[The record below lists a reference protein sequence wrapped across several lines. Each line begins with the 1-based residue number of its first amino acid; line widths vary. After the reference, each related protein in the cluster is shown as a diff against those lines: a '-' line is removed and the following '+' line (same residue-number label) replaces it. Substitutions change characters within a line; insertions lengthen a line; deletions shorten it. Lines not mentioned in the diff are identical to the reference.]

1 MVSHSDAYKAASGKK
16 QNSIEILRNFWR
28 ENEGTIPI
36 VDRRGNTILHFLAI
50 HGNITAIKKL
60 DKHGLLTTEQLK
72 KSNANGEI
80 ALHEA
85 ARFGHKDVAETM
97 LEKEGDLINARNEL
111 GETPIYVA
119 AAFGNRAVFD
129 FFSKISD
136 DEWLMGL
143 RTRDGCPVLHA
154 AVKGEYYRMLIS
166 VSIFSFFN
174 FNSKS

>member
-1 MVSHSDAYKAASGKK
+1 MAIFVHQLCFNYTVLKMVSHSDAYKAASGKK

-36 VDRRGNTILHFLAI
+36 
-50 HGNITAIKKL
+50 L

-154 AVKGEYYRMLIS
+154 AVKGEYYRAEL
-166 VSIFSFFN
+166 VCP
-174 FNSKS
+174 